1 MRDRLQN
8 LLKKASL
15 LCLCAAGYAF
25 LLLYTPVSIPCPFHA
40 LTGLYCP
47 GCGVSR
53 MSLALL
59 RLDLT
64 AALRANAALCLLLP
78 ALALLF
84 LWRGGHY
91 LRTGEWATPRWLSSL
106 LWVMIALLLLFGVLR
121 NLPALSFL
129 APH

>member
-1 MRDRLQN
+1 MKARLQN

-15 LCLCAAGYAF
+15 PCLCAAGYAF
-25 LLLYTPVSIPCPFHA
+25 LLLYTPFSIPCPFHA

-53 MSLALL
+53 MALALL
-59 RLDLT
+59 RFDL
-64 AALRANAALCLLLP
+64 AAAFRANVALCLLLP

-84 LWRGGHY
+84 LWRGIHY
-91 LRTGEWATPRWLSSL
+91 LRTGEWETPRWQSAL
-106 LWVMIALLLLFGVLR
+106 LWAMIALLLLFGVLR